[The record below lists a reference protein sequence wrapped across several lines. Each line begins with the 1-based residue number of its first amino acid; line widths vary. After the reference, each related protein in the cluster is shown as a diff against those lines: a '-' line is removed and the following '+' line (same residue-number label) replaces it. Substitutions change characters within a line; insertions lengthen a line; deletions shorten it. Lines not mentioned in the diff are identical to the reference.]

1 MLRRNAPRDEPVIA
15 TIARHSDARH

>member
-1 MLRRNAPRDEPVIA
+1 MLRRNAPRDDPVIA